1 MDPIT
6 NNQMNSMYQSPLG
19 QQPVHRTSI
28 VSIIILLLIAI
39 IVAVLG
45 FGRISSMKEEQAKMM
60 QKDAEQAQ
68 MLQKQAQ
75 SQAAFDAQV
84 EADANIL
91 TDLENI
97 SSDTNDEDMKDLES
111 AF

>member
-6 NNQMNSMYQSPLG
+6 NNQMNSMYQAPLG

-28 VSIIILLLIAI
+28 ISIIVLLLIAI

-45 FGRISSMKEEQAKMM
+45 FGRINSMKEEQAKTV
-60 QKDAEQAQ
+60 QKEAEQARMIQ
-68 MLQKQAQ
+68 MQAQ
-75 SQAAFDAQV
+75 AAANAKAE
-84 EADANIL
+84 EASIL
-91 TDLENI
+91 TDLENV
-97 SSDTNDEDMKDLES
+97 SSETNDADIKSLES